1 MKPPAQILLYRPTE
15 RLMTTIEERAS
26 FLEGRAAEDTLVR
39 QHILRTL
46 ESMDGKID
54 AQFHWL
60 VGLFVTTVLGLAAI
74 LVTIVSRP

>member
-1 MKPPAQILLYRPTE
+1 MKSPAQILLNRPPE

-26 FLEGRAAEDTLVR
+26 FLEGRAAEEAVLR

-60 VGLFVTTVLGLAAI
+60 VGLFVTTALGFAAI
-74 LVTIVSRP
+74 LVTIVRH

>member
-1 MKPPAQILLYRPTE
+1 MRSSALILLYHPPE

-26 FLEGRAAEDTLVR
+26 FLEGRAAEEALVR

-46 ESMDGKID
+46 ESMDGKIS

-60 VGLFVTTVLGLAAI
+60 VGLFVTTILGFVAML
-74 LVTIVSRP
+74 LTIVRH